1 MKAVGVDP
9 PRLSFRGLSNAR
21 ASDPNVKFEEYLYF
35 ARISRAREDQVE
47 PSGDTFASNPWDFRR
62 RRSSVADTGGA
73 ALEGESL
80 DESLHGDEKEKTARD
95 RVRDH
100 ADADVDDKQPAVE
113 AHAHSALSPVEHEHQ
128 HQHQH
133 HGISHAEWLRL
144 SRATRNTSWSVVFF
158 LITTDMFGPLS
169 IP

>member
-1 MKAVGVDP
+1 M
-9 PRLSFRGLSNAR
+9 
-21 ASDPNVKFEEYLYF
+21 KFEEYLYF

-47 PSGDTFASNPWDFRR
+47 PSDNTFESNPWDFRR
-62 RRSSVADTGGA
+62 RRSSVAETAA

-80 DESLHGDEKEKTARD
+80 GESLEGDEKEKT
-95 RVRDH
+95 VRDH
-100 ADADVDDKQPAVE
+100 ADAVAVDKQPAVE
-113 AHAHSALSPVEHEHQ
+113 AHVRPHSASSPAEHQ
-128 HQHQH
+128 HH

-169 IP
+169 VP